1 MFKTHK
7 PGKTM
12 TSNSPKPQP
21 SSSRNKMLGIVA
33 AGLAV
38 AVGGVYAMLGS
49 NGNEEVAQNPVGA
62 TVASSS
68 DGAASKLD
76 KSLSTGAMAAFVFKN
91 DRPEVVTG
99 DFKDADGKTIDM
111 SNWKGRVA
119 LVNLWATWCGP
130 CRAEMPHLAKLQE
143 LYGGDQFEVVALSV
157 DLKGAEASSAV
168 LKEIKADNLALY
180 VDQTTKA
187 MQKLGAYGLPLTVL
201 VDREGREIGRLLGP
215 ADWVTDDAKRLIE
228 AAISENPQS

>member
-1 MFKTHK
+1 
-7 PGKTM
+7 M
-12 TSNSPKPQP
+12 TSNDPKPQP
-21 SSSRNKMLGIVA
+21 SSSRSKMLGVVA

-38 AVGGVYAMLGS
+38 AVAGVYAMLGS
-49 NGNEEVAQNPVGA
+49 NGNEEVSQKAAAVTAPA
-62 TVASSS
+62 TPGSASSQ
-68 DGAASKLD
+68 LD
-76 KSLSTGAMAAFVFKN
+76 KSLSAGAMAAFVFKK

-157 DLKGAEASSAV
+157 DLKGAEASSAF

-180 VDQTTKA
+180 VDQTSKA
-187 MQKLGAYGLPLTVL
+187 MKKLGAYGLPLTVL

-215 ADWVTDDAKRLIE
+215 ADWVADDAKRLIE
-228 AAISENPQS
+228 AAIAENPQS

>member
-1 MFKTHK
+1 
-7 PGKTM
+7 M

-21 SSSRNKMLGIVA
+21 SSSRSKMLGIVA

-38 AVGGVYAMLGS
+38 AVAGVYAMLGS
-49 NGNEEVAQNPVGA
+49 NGNEEVSQKA
-62 TVASSS
+62 VAVTAP
-68 DGAASKLD
+68 AAPDSAPSRLD
-76 KSLSTGAMAAFVFKN
+76 KSLSTGAMAAFVFKA

-99 DFKDADGKTIDM
+99 DFKNAAGETIDM

-130 CRAEMPHLAKLQE
+130 CRAEMPHLAKLQK

-157 DLKGAEASSAV
+157 DLKGADASSAF
-168 LKEIKADNLALY
+168 LKEVKADNLALY
-180 VDQTTKA
+180 VDQTSKV
-187 MQKLGAYGLPLTVL
+187 MKKLGAYGLPLTVL

-215 ADWVTDDAKRLIE
+215 ADWAGEEARRLIE
-228 AAISENPQS
+228 AAIAENPQS